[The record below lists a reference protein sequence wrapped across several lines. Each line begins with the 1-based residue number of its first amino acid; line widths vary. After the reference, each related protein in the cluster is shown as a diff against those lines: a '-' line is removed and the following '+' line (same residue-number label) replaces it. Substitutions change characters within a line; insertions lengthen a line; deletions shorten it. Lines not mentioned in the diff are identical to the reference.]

1 MKNALV
7 LPQLS
12 CVFGRE
18 LPKAQ
23 LLLVAGGRR
32 PAAGWLAQA
41 AGRYP
46 VWCVDRGIEVCRE
59 SQIRPERLI
68 GDGDSAAG
76 AGWAWGRKL
85 GIPVDR
91 YPPEKTL
98 TDLQLALQTAGL
110 VYGEAMVVVTG
121 VWGGRFDHAFSNI
134 HSLKGG
140 EKFGLWGCCA
150 ADEKEALILLKGGE
164 SAEIK
169 VTAPPQVVSL
179 LPLARQCAGVCID
192 GVHWPL
198 DGVVL
203 QDSLP
208 YAISN
213 RWSGRQMTI
222 SVKTGWLGIYFCWDE
237 ESLTGR

>member
-1 MKNALV
+1 MKNVLE

-32 PAAGWLAQA
+32 PAADWLAQV
-41 AGRYP
+41 AGRCP
-46 VWCVDRGIEVCRE
+46 VWCVDRGIEVCRA
-59 SQIRPERLI
+59 SKIRPERLI
-68 GDGDSAAG
+68 GDGDSAAR
-76 AGWAWGRKL
+76 ADWAWGKEL

-110 VYGEAMVVVTG
+110 VYGKAVVVVTG

-134 HSLKGG
+134 YSLKGG
-140 EKFGLWGCCA
+140 EGFGLWGCCA
-150 ADEKEALILLKGGE
+150 ADEREALILLKGGD

-169 VTAPPQVVSL
+169 VTAPPQAVSL
-179 LPLARQCAGVCID
+179 LPLGGHCSGVCID

-198 DGVVL
+198 DGVEL

-208 YAISN
+208 YAVSN
-213 RWSGRQMTI
+213 RLAGTQITVSI
-222 SVKTGWLGIYFCWDE
+222 KTGWLGIYFCWDE
-237 ESLTGR
+237 KSLAGR